1 MKKVIVSLAF
11 IYVSLAGMQRPSAIG
26 LIKADQII
34 RACDACCTKECCPM
48 ATVVSG
54 IEVLS
59 CLCVLNPSLSNNCDA
74 DPFRR
79 MAKAGIGAAFLGLL
93 GVCSHTMKKA
103 KNTV

>member
-26 LIKADQII
+26 LIKTDQIM
-34 RACDACCTKECCPM
+34 RACNSCCTKECCPM
-48 ATVVSG
+48 ATIVSG

-59 CLCVLNPSLSNNCDA
+59 CLCLLNPALSDTCDA

-79 MAKAGIGAAFLGLL
+79 MAKAGIGAAFLGVL
-93 GVCSHTMKKA
+93 GACNRTIKKA
-103 KNTV
+103 KNGA